1 MTLVDAVVSVFT
13 TRLGLLFAGRNTPL
27 GDCGIADNW
36 HLLLPSVVSFSPDDV
51 DDVLSFWLFL
61 TGWLTVGSC
70 QLNAY
75 CFHLNFSFLFL
86 ADQC

>member
-1 MTLVDAVVSVFT
+1 MVDAVVSVFT

-51 DDVLSFWLFL
+51 DDVLSF
-61 TGWLTVGSC
+61 
-70 QLNAY
+70 
-75 CFHLNFSFLFL
+75 
-86 ADQC
+86 